1 MCSNLAIITAT
12 FNDIA
17 QNFNWILVF
26 TELTNHFR
34 WMNFCP
40 LWIRYKIMILKNA
53 FFDLALTQAA
63 RIAGKPIRMV
73 RLLGQLAFKLRSV
86 NWKSVNGP
94 LLKEKFMLLGRLL
107 KAHVNGQ
114 YRVKSLKFL
123 LILIAAVIYF
133 LNPLDLIPDFII
145 GIGLTDDLA
154 VLTWV
159 FQAAASELEAY
170 TKWEKSIIEFPI
182 VKT

>member
-1 MCSNLAIITAT
+1 
-12 FNDIA
+12 
-17 QNFNWILVF
+17 
-26 TELTNHFR
+26 
-34 WMNFCP
+34 
-40 LWIRYKIMILKNA
+40 
-53 FFDLALTQAA
+53 
-63 RIAGKPIRMV
+63 
-73 RLLGQLAFKLRSV
+73 
-86 NWKSVNGP
+86 
-94 LLKEKFMLLGRLL
+94 MLLGRLL
-107 KAHVNGQ
+107 RAHVNGR

-123 LILIAAVIYF
+123 LILVAAVIYF

-170 TKWEKSIIEFPI
+170 TKWEKSVIEFPI